1 MKRLSC
7 TTLILAM
14 LLALSAC
21 GKKPE
26 APTAATAAQ
35 DTTAAATAA
44 PDNAG
49 AGSNG
54 GADAGSSKEAKAP
67 VIPGVLYALNLKDG
81 EKPVV
86 RGVTLYGNV
95 AGSTEEESSVNDK
108 PLSDSDIRFIFELN
122 EWISVTPD
130 TDKTSGLWVYIVPH
144 REDPEDFT
152 ESFISALADETPK
165 VGLEKPEEDGLSWG
179 DLYVHPDYWSAGDYD
194 LVFADGLKPV
204 ARVYLKLY
212 SENELTV
219 KSDSELEKMMADAK
233 KAAE

>member
-26 APTAATAAQ
+26 TPATATSAQ
-35 DTTAAATAA
+35 NTAAAVTAA
-44 PDNAG
+44 PDDAG
-49 AGSNG
+49 AGNSG
-54 GADAGSSKEAKAP
+54 GADAGSTKEAKAP

-86 RGVTLYGNV
+86 RGVRLSGNL
-95 AGSTEEESSVNDK
+95 AGTGEENSVNQK
-108 PLSDSDIRFIFELN
+108 PISDSDIRFIFELN
-122 EWISVTPD
+122 EWISVIPD

-152 ESFISALADETPK
+152 ESFISALSDDTPK
-165 VGLEKPEEDGLSWG
+165 VGLEKPEEDGQLWG
-179 DLYVHPDYWSAGDYD
+179 ELYVHPDYWSAGDYD

-219 KSDSELEKMMADAK
+219 KSDSELEKMMTDAK

>member
-26 APTAATAAQ
+26 TPAAATSAQ
-35 DTTAAATAA
+35 NTAAAVTAA
-44 PDNAG
+44 PDDAG
-49 AGSNG
+49 AGNSG
-54 GADAGSSKEAKAP
+54 GADAGSTKEAKAP

-86 RGVTLYGNV
+86 RGVTLSGNR
-95 AGSTEEESSVNDK
+95 AGTGEENSVNQK
-108 PLSDSDIRFIFELN
+108 PISDSDIRFIYELN
-122 EWISVTPD
+122 EWIYVIPD

-152 ESFISALADETPK
+152 ESFISALSEDTPK
-165 VGLEKPEEDGLSWG
+165 TGLEKPEDENWEWG
-179 DLYVHPDYWSAGDYD
+179 ALYVHPDYWSAGDYD
-194 LVFADGLKPV
+194 LVFVDGLKPV